1 MPERIAEYPI
11 MPQFTD
17 RWSPRAFAP
26 KPMEKEQLLSLFE
39 AARWAPSASNIQP
52 WRFAYALNGDAHW
65 QDFFATLIPFNQSW
79 ASNASALVFIT
90 SDTLMGRGD
99 DLKPSHSHS
108 FDTGAAWMALAL
120 QASSMGL
127 IVHGM
132 LGVDM
137 DAARA
142 LLKLSDRYRI
152 EAAVAIGY
160 QGEKSSLPDGL
171 QERESPSDRRPVS
184 ESIFHGPANI

>member
-1 MPERIAEYPI
+1 MPDRTADYPI

-17 RWSPRAFAP
+17 RWSPRAFDP
-26 KPMEKEQLLSLFE
+26 RPMAKEQLLSLFE

-52 WRFAYALNGDAHW
+52 WRFAYALNGDSHW

-79 ASNASALVFIT
+79 AGSASALVFVI
-90 SDTLMGRGD
+90 SDTLMGKGD

-108 FDTGAAWMALAL
+108 FDAGAAWMALAL
-120 QASSMGL
+120 QANSMGL

-132 LGVDM
+132 LGVDLE
-137 DAARA
+137 AARTM
-142 LLKLSDRYRI
+142 LKLSDRYRI
-152 EAAVAIGY
+152 EAAIAVGY
-160 QGEKSSLPDGL
+160 QGEKSTLSDAL
-171 QERESPSDRRPVS
+171 QEREAPSDRRPVS